1 MDSFKKINLT
11 REIYFF
17 LLKMP
22 DYLGNISSNIVYSA
36 IGAGPLTIPRTSNNP
51 DSFLTAIKP
60 LVIGMNRQ
68 GVSIEKT
75 NSNIIRFFNK
85 Y

>member
-17 LLKMP
+17 LVKMP
-22 DYLGNISSNIVYSA
+22 DYLGNVSSNIVYSA
-36 IGAGPLTIPRTSNNP
+36 TGAGPLTLPRTSNNP
-51 DSFLTAIKP
+51 DSLLTAIKR

-68 GVSIEKT
+68 GVSIENI